1 MTLGMLLLLLLQRW
15 QPTRLS
21 HPWDSPGKNTGVG
34 CHFLL
39 QCMKVKNESDS
50 PTVADCLQHPDA
62 CGPSTPAGQQTK
74 PTANQSA
81 DAVSASD
88 VLRLIGATAFVLVL
102 LYALLKWLSRRHSP
116 AFGSKGLIE
125 NLGGTSVGANRSVQL
140 IKVGNRLLV
149 IGVGDSIQLL
159 REISNEDEINELLA
173 QHNER
178 LERMA
183 SFHPFGS
190 RLREYWTAKAKRGKR
205 SGSVLFLTVCRG
217 NEPNGQQAE

>member
-1 MTLGMLLLLLLQRW
+1 MAIRRWAAGLLAAAILFGAPPASAVQ
-15 QPTRLS
+15 
-21 HPWDSPGKNTGVG
+21 
-34 CHFLL
+34 
-39 QCMKVKNESDS
+39 S

-62 CGPSTPAGQQTK
+62 CGPSTPEGQQTK

-190 RLREYWTAKAKRGKR
+190 RLREYWTAKAKRGSGPAPSFSSLFAEEMSRMADRRNEWLKR
-205 SGSVLFLTVCRG
+205 LKEKGTAG
-217 NEPNGQQAE
+217 DE

>member
-1 MTLGMLLLLLLQRW
+1 MLMAIRRWAAGLLAAAILFGAPPASAAQ
-15 QPTRLS
+15 
-21 HPWDSPGKNTGVG
+21 
-34 CHFLL
+34 
-39 QCMKVKNESDS
+39 S

-190 RLREYWTAKAKRGKR
+190 RLREYWTAKAKRGSGPAPSFSSLFAEEMSRMANRRNEWLKR
-205 SGSVLFLTVCRG
+205 LKEKGTAG
-217 NEPNGQQAE
+217 DE